1 MDTEQRKLY
10 NQQYYSTHKK
20 RISEMLLKK
29 VECPLCN
36 RTITHA
42 NLQRHQTTP
51 LCLRNRGKDDKSELE
66 QMKQQIN
73 KLTQEMNQLK
83 APST

>member
-1 MDTEQRKLY
+1 MDSEQRKLY
-10 NQQYYSTHKK
+10 NEQYYKTHKK

-36 RTITHA
+36 RIISYS

-51 LCLRNRGKDDKSELE
+51 LCLKHRKKDKSDLELIKE
-66 QMKQQIN
+66 QVD
-73 KLTQEMNQLK
+73 KLTQELNQLK
-83 APST
+83 APSA